1 MLPNAVMVVCMYIN
15 FGNYRYVQLR
25 KLISIAC
32 SGEFIGK
39 PKLII
44 NYSPGKLIV
53 DFFVHSSIPV
63 SKLSL
68 CVCIVPILTLAAW
81 LSLSPLSPDP
91 TLTVAS
97 VTAVMESVGDWYG
110 LGLWLD
116 VPRPVRDVIRG
127 SHRGDRECKTALAEY
142 FVSSV
147 PGASWTTLAGA
158 LYHKEES
165 AALLAVGRHLKEE
178 KGWWG
183 NVIC

>member
-1 MLPNAVMVVCMYIN
+1 M
-15 FGNYRYVQLR
+15 
-25 KLISIAC
+25 
-32 SGEFIGK
+32 
-39 PKLII
+39 
-44 NYSPGKLIV
+44 
-53 DFFVHSSIPV
+53 HSSIPV

-68 CVCIVPILTLAAW
+68 CVCIVTIPTLAVISAW

-97 VTAVMESVGDWYG
+97 VTAVVESVGDWYG
-110 LGLWLD
+110 LGVWLY
-116 VPRPVRDVIRG
+116 VPRPVLDVISG
-127 SHRGDRECKTALAEY
+127 SHRDDRECKTALAEC

-158 LYHKEES
+158 LYHEEES
-165 AALLAVGRHLKEE
+165 AALLAVERHLKEE